1 MCEVKPQI
9 KFGTD
14 GFRGVI
20 SDNFTFES
28 VRRLSQAIADYYIGE
43 AKERD
48 PSPDKIHRGQDDTS
62 ITMAVGYDTRFLS
75 NKYALTAAGV
85 LSNAGIE
92 VILSDRP
99 LPTPA
104 LSFAVK
110 NRRLSSGI
118 MITASHNPAEY
129 NGIKIKTAPGGAAGV
144 EVTKEVERLIDQNIN
159 TGRQKGNITTVDLT
173 KDYAGFLRRYI
184 HFAKI
189 KNCRFKV
196 LVDPMH
202 GSGNGFIASVL
213 KGSSVKLE
221 FIRQDINPGFE
232 GLRPEPIVENLMN
245 TARVIKKGDFDLCI
259 VLDGD
264 ADRIAAFTGGG
275 EFINPQKILGL
286 LILHLVCDRK
296 MKGAVVKTI
305 VGTNMLDNITRA
317 LGLKLYE
324 TPVGFKYISE
334 LMLKEDILVG
344 GEEAGGIGFKN
355 YIPERDGTLAG
366 LLLLE
371 MMSYRRKSMAGL
383 VKEMEKEFGRYY
395 YLKDHFSITDVCNLD
410 IQKFRDIKEVLGQ
423 EVVDV
428 KDHDG
433 VKLICKDTSW
443 LMFRGSGTEP
453 IIRVYAEA
461 KTLSQAKKMIDFGKG
476 LVLTLGFK

>member
-1 MCEVKPQI
+1 MCEIKPQI

-14 GFRGVI
+14 GFRGII

-28 VRRLSQAIADYYIGE
+28 VRRLTQAIADYYIGE
-43 AKERD
+43 SKTEKTA
-48 PSPDKIHRGQDDTS
+48 
-62 ITMAVGYDTRFLS
+62 MAVGYDTRFLS
-75 NKYALTAAGV
+75 DKYAFTAAEILSQAGV
-85 LSNAGIE
+85 D
-92 VILSDRP
+92 VVLSDRP

-104 LSFAVK
+104 LSFAVSNK
-110 NRRLSSGI
+110 KLSAGI

-129 NGIKIKTAPGGAAGV
+129 NGIKIKTASGGAAAV
-144 EVTKEVERLIDQNIN
+144 EVTQEVERLIDRNIN
-159 TGRQKGNITTVDLT
+159 TGGPKGNIVSADLT
-173 KDYAGFLRRYI
+173 KDYARFLRGYI

-189 KNCRFKV
+189 KNSKFKV

-202 GSGNGFIASVL
+202 GSGNGFIADVL
-213 KGSSVKLE
+213 KNSSIKPE
-221 FIRQDINPGFE
+221 FIRRDVNPCFG
-232 GLRPEPIVENLMN
+232 GVRPEPIMENLVD
-245 TARVIKKGDFDLCI
+245 TAKFIKKGKFDLCI

-264 ADRIAAFTGGG
+264 ADRIAAFTGDG

-286 LILHLVCDRK
+286 LILHLVEDRK
-296 MKGAVVKTI
+296 MSGGIIKTI
-305 VGTNMLDNITRA
+305 VGTNMLDKITGK

-334 LMLKEDILVG
+334 LMLKEDVLIG

-371 MMSYRRKSMAGL
+371 MMSYRKKSMAGL
-383 VKEMEKEFGRYY
+383 LRDMEKEYGRYY
-395 YLKDHFSITDVCNLD
+395 YLKDYFSLAD
-410 IQKFRDIKEVLGQ
+410 IANFDIRSFRDIKNVLNN
-423 EVVDV
+423 EVVEV
-428 KDHDG
+428 KDYDG
-433 VKLICKDTSW
+433 VKLICRDASW

-461 KTLSQAKKMIDFGKG
+461 KSLAQAKKMITFGRSAILSQK
-476 LVLTLGFK
+476 